1 MESRIECIK
10 IQFKKEH
17 SLFLDSFSKK
27 MESPKEAKAVAKAE
41 AKAEAKAVA
50 EAEVQVE
57 SISEND
63 KKKSNMVTENA
74 QKPSKTPLAL
84 TKIMKHRK
92 DLDKNNLKRAQKIV
106 ECSGSIEEYERALG
120 LQPN

>member
-27 MESPKEAKAVAKAE
+27 MESPKEAKAV